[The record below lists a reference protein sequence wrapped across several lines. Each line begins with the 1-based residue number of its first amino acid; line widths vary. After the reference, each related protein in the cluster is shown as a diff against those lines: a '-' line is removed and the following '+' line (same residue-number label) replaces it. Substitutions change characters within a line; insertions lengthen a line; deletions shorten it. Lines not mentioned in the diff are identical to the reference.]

1 MMASYQRIPTLPAGA
16 RACAAAL
23 ALVLAAG
30 CRNGDARPPRP
41 SVPVTVATVQRPSVP
56 YEISAIGTV
65 TPIQSVAVRAQVTGT
80 ITRVAFQEGDDVQ
93 PGQLL
98 FQLDARPFQAALD
111 QAAANLA
118 KDHATLV
125 NAQQEVTRYQ
135 QLVQNDLATQEQFDQ
150 FKANAEAAHA
160 AVAAD
165 SAAVQ
170 TARLNLEYA
179 TIRSPIAGRT
189 GSLLIKEGNLVA
201 ANGATPM
208 VVINQIRPIAVAFSV
223 PQKYL
228 DDIHRFGAQHALDV
242 EIRPADDSAAV
253 LNGRLTFINNQV
265 DTATGTIQLKA
276 TFPNADRGLWPGE
289 FVAVRL
295 VLNVER
301 DALTIPSQAVM
312 TGQNG
317 TYVYVVNPD
326 GTAKTQAVTV
336 GRSAEDYVVI
346 AQGLGAGQRVVTDG
360 QLRLVPG
367 ARVEVKTG
375 AGGGGGGAPA
385 ESVP

>member
-41 SVPVTVATVQRPSVP
+41 SVPVTVATVQRQSVP

-80 ITRVAFQEGDDVQ
+80 ITRVAFQEGDEVQ

-208 VVINQIRPIAVAFSV
+208 VVINQIRPIAVAS
-223 PQKYL
+223 
-228 DDIHRFGAQHALDV
+228 RCRRSTSTTSTA
-242 EIRPADDSAAV
+242 SARSTRSTSRS
-253 LNGRLTFINNQV
+253 GRRT
-265 DTATGTIQLKA
+265 T
-276 TFPNADRGLWPGE
+276 R
-289 FVAVRL
+289 R
-295 VLNVER
+295 R
-301 DALTIPSQAVM
+301 C
-312 TGQNG
+312 
-317 TYVYVVNPD
+317 
-326 GTAKTQAVTV
+326 
-336 GRSAEDYVVI
+336 
-346 AQGLGAGQRVVTDG
+346 
-360 QLRLVPG
+360 
-367 ARVEVKTG
+367 
-375 AGGGGGGAPA
+375 
-385 ESVP
+385 